1 MDFASYADKNKPRVR
16 RGLMNTIKS
25 LQEDSAKQFRWCLQ
39 NKQGKISPY
48 SKKIITHITWWQ
60 RFAPHIKFSRK

>member
-48 SKKIITHITWWQ
+48 SKKIITHITWWPKVCTPYKI
-60 RFAPHIKFSRK
+60 FP